1 MVDDDSFADDMAREL
16 DAAIRMLVE
25 QESVLAAVI
34 GAERVCELEEYFV
47 EILDSSVG
55 QVITEFERWL
65 DSRDLEWI
73 SVVARLRHARI
84 QRATLGRLCMQANI
98 RHD

>member
-25 QESVLAAVI
+25 QESLLAAAI

-47 EILDSSVG
+47 EILDGSAG

-65 DSRDLEWI
+65 DSRDIEWI
-73 SVVARLRHARI
+73 SVVARLRHVRI
-84 QRATLGRLCMQANI
+84 QRATLGRLCMQTNT